1 MSART
6 RTAAP
11 SLLLGFSVAAVGAGA
26 ARGLT
31 TGYLPVLLERIED
44 SPSLIGAV
52 MSVNAVAGFIV
63 PLGVGLWSDRREAS
77 GLGRRVPFMIGGA
90 ALAIGGLI
98 AAALGT
104 ASSYLALGLAAAVVY
119 TGLNALTT
127 AHRALVA
134 EDFVDE
140 RRPAATAAQE
150 VAAAIGA
157 GVAVGIGGALIEP
170 APGAAFVLAAAIV
183 AATALPTLLVSRRL
197 GLGTADRPRP
207 RGGIRASLT
216 GALQTPGARE
226 VLLAQ
231 TLWVFAYAALPTFF
245 VLYATHE
252 LDLSLAAAGILPLA
266 FGIFIAVGM
275 GLAARTQ
282 ADRVHGTLIAGAA
295 LLGSGLLIAGMTTT
309 IGVVGPMLAVG
320 ALGAGLLTS
329 LGFPYFARF
338 VPEGEAGGYSGV
350 FFAGRAVA
358 SAVALPL
365 GGLAV
370 ELTGTYRSV
379 FVLGGAALVALVPLI
394 VAERRRAG
402 APVLQPRPATV
413 AAVVPVFASARAAQV
428 ADATL
433 RHVDELVLVDD
444 GAPAEIARSLA
455 PVAADDR
462 VRLLSL
468 RDNGGKG
475 TAVAAGVQLAL
486 ESAPAP
492 EAIVVLDSDGQHDPD
507 RIPAFVEAARTADVV
522 MGSRR
527 DRRSMPLL
535 RRIGNRAASL
545 FLLATSGAWV
555 PDTQNGMRLFRTEAL
570 RDVPLSDGGYEA
582 ESRHLRALLAQ
593 GRRVVPVEVPTI
605 YDGEPSHFRP
615 LADTLAIAGA
625 LISPGT
631 PDEPG
636 ESRSRV
642 AVPVLREWAPRLLT
656 LMAATIAIGLALPA
670 LQPLDNAA
678 FLAINR
684 LGDGPEWL
692 YHALDPHTRNYILL
706 FAVTLLGT
714 AFGLRRL
721 RYVIGAAIA
730 VVLAGYLAGATLEV
744 LKLFVDRARPE
755 EVLGA
760 ELLVSHARDWSHL
773 ASYPSGHLI
782 VTAAL
787 ATVAGATVPWLRVP
801 LVAYVAAVGFTRV
814 LFGAHFPLDV
824 VVGGVLG
831 YEIGLFA
838 VALVANARLLPAITA
853 RAPARRRLDQE
864 FVGIDE
870 SFAKSN

>member
-1 MSART
+1 MSTRARM
-6 RTAAP
+6 AAP
-11 SLLLGFSVAAVGAGA
+11 SLLLGFSLAAVGAGA

-44 SPSLIGAV
+44 SPSLIGVV

-90 ALAIGGLI
+90 ALAIGGLL

-157 GVAVGIGGALIEP
+157 GVAVGIGGALIDP
-170 APGAAFVLAAAIV
+170 APGAAFALAAAIV
-183 AATALPTLLVSRRL
+183 AITALPTLLVSRRL
-197 GLGTADRPRP
+197 GLGAAEHPRP

-216 GALQTPGARE
+216 GALRTPGARE
-226 VLLAQ
+226 VLVAQ

-252 LDLSLAAAGILPLA
+252 LHLGLGAAGILPLA

-275 GLAARTQ
+275 GLAARTH
-282 ADRVHGTLIAGAA
+282 ADRVHGMLLAGAV
-295 LLGSGLLIAGMTTT
+295 LLGAGLLLAGMTTT

-379 FVLGGAALVALVPLI
+379 FVLGGAALVAVVPLI
-394 VAERRRAG
+394 VAERRRTG
-402 APVLQPRPATV
+402 APALLPRPASV

-428 ADATL
+428 AEATL

-444 GAPAEIARSLA
+444 GAPPEIAGSLA
-455 PVAADDR
+455 HVTADDR

-468 RDNGGKG
+468 GDNGGKG

-486 ESAPAP
+486 ESAP

-507 RIPAFVEAARTADVV
+507 RIPAFVEAARSADVV
-522 MGSRR
+522 IGSRR

-535 RRIGNRAASL
+535 RRVGNRAASL
-545 FLLATSGAWV
+545 VLLATSRAWV

-570 RDVPLSDGGYEA
+570 RDVPLGEGGYEA

-593 GRRVVPVEVPTI
+593 GRRVVPVEIPTI

-625 LISPGT
+625 LMSSASLE
-631 PDEPG
+631 EPG
-636 ESRSRV
+636 ESRQRV
-642 AVPVLREWAPRLLT
+642 AVPVLREWWPRLLT
-656 LMAATIAIGLALPA
+656 LMAATIAIGLALPV
-670 LQPLDNAA
+670 LQPLDDAT

-692 YHALDPHTRNYILL
+692 YQALDPHTRNYILL
-706 FAVTLLGT
+706 FAVALLGT
-714 AFGLRRL
+714 AFATRRL
-721 RYVIGAAIA
+721 RYVVGAAIA
-730 VVLAGYLAGATLEV
+730 VVLAGYLAGAALELV
-744 LKLFVDRARPE
+744 KLFVDRARPE
-755 EVLGA
+755 EVLGS
-760 ELLVSHARDWSHL
+760 EVLLSHARDWSHI

-787 ATVAGATVPWLRVP
+787 ATVAGATVPRLR
-801 LVAYVAAVGFTRV
+801 LLLAAYVVAVGFTRV

-824 VVGGVLG
+824 LVGGVLG
-831 YEIGLFA
+831 YEIGMFA
-838 VALVANARLLPAITA
+838 VALVANARLLPAIRTDVGRA
-853 RAPARRRLDQE
+853 EQPHAASAPAINSVRT
-864 FVGIDE
+864 
-870 SFAKSN
+870 